1 MTQIREITLSEDKKE
16 ESESPKEATEAPKEA
31 EIPKETESKD
41 GISARD
47 LAAVAEAEAKAASE
61 RLKAAKEVADKKIE
75 DEYEKIKKE
84 LKIEKAPDEYTDK
97 RSGDVIFRRE
107 LEEPEFWL
115 DRKDRVPPRPV
126 LTDDEEK
133 EISKKVEIPQDNI
146 PKYDPQFVL
155 SKEFGGTSN
164 YEIGVSGMKEE
175 AQQRL
180 EQLKN
185 SGASEEVISKAE
197 EDLRKL
203 DYLYENFHIGMNVFR
218 TAKGGRDKVKK

>member
-1 MTQIREITLSEDKKE
+1 MTQLREITLSEDKKE
-16 ESESPKEATEAPKEA
+16 ESESPKEVTDAPKETKS
-31 EIPKETESKD
+31 ED

-47 LAAVAEAEAKAASE
+47 LAAVAEAEAKAAAE
-61 RLKAAKEVADKKIE
+61 RSKAAKKVAEQKIE

-133 EISKKVEIPQDNI
+133 EISRKVEIPQDNI
-146 PKYDPQFVL
+146 PKYEPQFVL
-155 SKEFGGTSN
+155 SKEFGGKSN
-164 YEIGVSGMKEE
+164 YEVGLSGIKEE
-175 AQQRL
+175 AQQKL